1 MVVCEGSE
9 VVVGARKNLP
19 QIFVCEVDEKG
30 SLRRR
35 QVSDTA
41 EDKVKYVPGTSS
53 TPHDAN
59 RYPQTYGT
67 FETVGGSYV
76 PSPPMDG
83 SAPPVNPQNPLY
95 LQVPPTPHHDSPP
108 RKKSRDEYGFNSFGV
123 NLGDS
128 GFHDD
133 ASYQEYQANNS
144 SFRGYGKRSPLGGV
158 DGSSN
163 SSSSSRSWKRSH
175 GLDGSVWTS
184 ISSPVEDLRRKMK
197 GRASFTDE
205 NMPWIDVSKQ
215 QVIQGLCLF
224 VVVTSIAFGLVG
236 FARHFSSGPL
246 EERFTHGKYRSI
258 EAGLKMWKD
267 RMEEEGRVLGAN
279 IMDREGNVLLGGKK
293 ASIQFAHDYN
303 KAQQVQTAQEEEPFP
318 EAEVEDKAEDTEEV
332 VSIETRSPTQ
342 ENDKEE
348 VKSIKE
354 LTEEIRQIA
363 DMLKIRDSGLDEKVQ
378 TDDDYDELV
387 LRNQLEE
394 KNRKKKQLLQ
404 KVNNFGHFSSGRVA
418 PLSPTS
424 NSRVEISSDDSTDE
438 DFDSSEEDLE
448 TDEDF
453 IDDEIEETMDLN
465 NVEVLDEP
473 SEVNEVSQFDND
485 ENIQV
490 GDESEEDNFD
500 EKKAEEQLKKLL
512 DEVKVTT
519 KKIEESKAI
528 KKASKKKTKNKN
540 PLKEM
545 ANFNKKRT
553 KAVKSTATKSKASD
567 KSSKIIDLNTD
578 KELSDAF
585 EEKLKGGEVTKT
597 KRKE

>member
-1 MVVCEGSE
+1 
-9 VVVGARKNLP
+9 
-19 QIFVCEVDEKG
+19 
-30 SLRRR
+30 
-35 QVSDTA
+35 
-41 EDKVKYVPGTSS
+41 
-53 TPHDAN
+53 
-59 RYPQTYGT
+59 
-67 FETVGGSYV
+67 
-76 PSPPMDG
+76 
-83 SAPPVNPQNPLY
+83 
-95 LQVPPTPHHDSPP
+95 
-108 RKKSRDEYGFNSFGV
+108 
-123 NLGDS
+123 
-128 GFHDD
+128 
-133 ASYQEYQANNS
+133 
-144 SFRGYGKRSPLGGV
+144 
-158 DGSSN
+158 
-163 SSSSSRSWKRSH
+163 
-175 GLDGSVWTS
+175 
-184 ISSPVEDLRRKMK
+184 
-197 GRASFTDE
+197 
-205 NMPWIDVSKQ
+205 
-215 QVIQGLCLF
+215 
-224 VVVTSIAFGLVG
+224 
-236 FARHFSSGPL
+236 
-246 EERFTHGKYRSI
+246 
-258 EAGLKMWKD
+258 
-267 RMEEEGRVLGAN
+267 MEEEGRVLGAN
-279 IMDREGNVLLGGKK
+279 IMDREGNVLMGGKK

-303 KAQQVQTAQEEEPFP
+303 KAQQVQTVQEEEPFP

-342 ENDKEE
+342 ENDEEE

-378 TDDDYDELV
+378 TDDDYEELV

-424 NSRVEISSDDSTDE
+424 NSQVDISSDDSTEE

-453 IDDEIEETMDLN
+453 IDDEIEEKIDLN
-465 NVEVLDEP
+465 NVEVLDET

-490 GDESEEDNFD
+490 GDESEDNFD
-500 EKKAEEQLKKLL
+500 QKKAEEQLKKLL

-545 ANFNKKRT
+545 ANRSKKRT
-553 KAVKSTATKSKASD
+553 KAVKSTTTKSKASD

-578 KELSDAF
+578 KELGDAF

>member
-1 MVVCEGSE
+1 MGVLHWFSLAMVVCEGSE

-35 QVSDTA
+35 QVSDTT

-53 TPHDAN
+53 TPHHEN

-83 SAPPVNPQNPLY
+83 SAPPVNPQNPVY

-144 SFRGYGKRSPLGGV
+144 SFRGYGKHSPLGGV
-158 DGSSN
+158 DGSSY
-163 SSSSSRSWKRSH
+163 SRSWKRSH

-184 ISSPVEDLRRKMK
+184 ISSPVDDLGRKMK

-224 VVVTSIAFGLVG
+224 VVMTSIAFGLVG

-246 EERFTHGKYRSI
+246 EERFAHGKYRSI

-267 RMEEEGRVLGAN
+267 RMEGEGRVLGNN
-279 IMDREGNVLLGGKK
+279 IVDQEGNVLLGGKK
-293 ASIQFAHDYN
+293 AAIQFAHDYN
-303 KAQQVQTAQEEEPFP
+303 KAQQDQTGQEKEEAIT
-318 EAEVEDKAEDTEEV
+318 EAEVEDKGEGGLKEV
-332 VSIETRSPTQ
+332 VSSETRNPTQ
-342 ENDKEE
+342 ENEDKGE

-363 DMLKIRDSGLDEKVQ
+363 DLLKIRDSGLGEKVQ

-387 LRNQLEE
+387 LRNRLEE
-394 KNRKKKQLLQ
+394 KNRKKKKLLQ
-404 KVNNFGHFSSGRVA
+404 KVNNFGHFSSGKVA
-418 PLSPTS
+418 PPSPTS
-424 NSRVEISSDDSTDE
+424 NYQVEISN
-438 DFDSSEEDLE
+438 DFDS
-448 TDEDF
+448 
-453 IDDEIEETMDLN
+453 
-465 NVEVLDEP
+465 
-473 SEVNEVSQFDND
+473 
-485 ENIQV
+485 
-490 GDESEEDNFD
+490 
-500 EKKAEEQLKKLL
+500 
-512 DEVKVTT
+512 
-519 KKIEESKAI
+519 
-528 KKASKKKTKNKN
+528 
-540 PLKEM
+540 
-545 ANFNKKRT
+545 
-553 KAVKSTATKSKASD
+553 
-567 KSSKIIDLNTD
+567 
-578 KELSDAF
+578 
-585 EEKLKGGEVTKT
+585 
-597 KRKE
+597 

>member
-1 MVVCEGSE
+1 
-9 VVVGARKNLP
+9 
-19 QIFVCEVDEKG
+19 
-30 SLRRR
+30 
-35 QVSDTA
+35 
-41 EDKVKYVPGTSS
+41 
-53 TPHDAN
+53 
-59 RYPQTYGT
+59 
-67 FETVGGSYV
+67 
-76 PSPPMDG
+76 
-83 SAPPVNPQNPLY
+83 
-95 LQVPPTPHHDSPP
+95 
-108 RKKSRDEYGFNSFGV
+108 
-123 NLGDS
+123 
-128 GFHDD
+128 
-133 ASYQEYQANNS
+133 
-144 SFRGYGKRSPLGGV
+144 
-158 DGSSN
+158 
-163 SSSSSRSWKRSH
+163 
-175 GLDGSVWTS
+175 
-184 ISSPVEDLRRKMK
+184 MK

-205 NMPWIDVSKQ
+205 NMPWIDASKQ
-215 QVIQGLCLF
+215 QVVQGLCLF
-224 VVVTSIAFGLVG
+224 VVMTSIAFGLLG

-279 IMDREGNVLLGGKK
+279 IVDREGNVLLGGKK

-318 EAEVEDKAEDTEEV
+318 EAEVEDKAEDSEEV

-363 DMLKIRDSGLDEKVQ
+363 DMLKIRDSGLNEKVQ

-424 NSRVEISSDDSTDE
+424 NSQVKISSDDSTEE

-453 IDDEIEETMDLN
+453 IDDEIVETIDLN

-490 GDESEEDNFD
+490 GDESEGDNFD

-512 DEVKVTT
+512 DEVKVITT
-519 KKIEESKAI
+519 KKLEE
-528 KKASKKKTKNKN
+528 
-540 PLKEM
+540 
-545 ANFNKKRT
+545 
-553 KAVKSTATKSKASD
+553 
-567 KSSKIIDLNTD
+567 
-578 KELSDAF
+578 
-585 EEKLKGGEVTKT
+585 
-597 KRKE
+597 

>member
-1 MVVCEGSE
+1 
-9 VVVGARKNLP
+9 
-19 QIFVCEVDEKG
+19 
-30 SLRRR
+30 
-35 QVSDTA
+35 
-41 EDKVKYVPGTSS
+41 
-53 TPHDAN
+53 
-59 RYPQTYGT
+59 
-67 FETVGGSYV
+67 
-76 PSPPMDG
+76 
-83 SAPPVNPQNPLY
+83 
-95 LQVPPTPHHDSPP
+95 
-108 RKKSRDEYGFNSFGV
+108 
-123 NLGDS
+123 
-128 GFHDD
+128 
-133 ASYQEYQANNS
+133 
-144 SFRGYGKRSPLGGV
+144 
-158 DGSSN
+158 
-163 SSSSSRSWKRSH
+163 
-175 GLDGSVWTS
+175 
-184 ISSPVEDLRRKMK
+184 MK

-205 NMPWIDVSKQ
+205 NMPWIDASKQ
-215 QVIQGLCLF
+215 QVVQGLCLF
-224 VVVTSIAFGLVG
+224 VVMTSIAFGLLG

-267 RMEEEGRVLGAN
+267 RMAEEGRVLGAN
-279 IMDREGNVLLGGKK
+279 IVDREGNVLLGGKK

-318 EAEVEDKAEDTEEV
+318 EAEVEDKAEDSEEL

-378 TDDDYDELV
+378 TDDDYEELV

-438 DFDSSEEDLE
+438 DLA

-453 IDDEIEETMDLN
+453 IDNEIEETMDLN
-465 NVEVLDEP
+465 DVKVLDEP

-519 KKIEESKAI
+519 KKIEESKSI
-528 KKASKKKTKNKN
+528 KKAS
-540 PLKEM
+540 
-545 ANFNKKRT
+545 
-553 KAVKSTATKSKASD
+553 
-567 KSSKIIDLNTD
+567 
-578 KELSDAF
+578 
-585 EEKLKGGEVTKT
+585 
-597 KRKE
+597 